1 MHCLYLNEISLG
13 KLVLMMGEAKLIPFN
28 IGELVLT
35 ASQDLRLS
43 QPTLPSPKLALV
55 WKRGR
60 LRCRVGSTGLQAGAS
75 LPQRGITGS
84 ESPGTLPHTP
94 DCRAEVGRRIKQK
107 ERRYEN
113 NKGLERE
120 TRKGMGQKGG
130 EEKG

>member
-55 WKRGR
+55 WKRGKAEMQGGVHWAPGWCKPPPTWDNWFGVSR
-60 LRCRVGSTGLQAGAS
+60 DPAS
-75 LPQRGITGS
+75 HP
-84 ESPGTLPHTP
+84 
-94 DCRAEVGRRIKQK
+94 
-107 ERRYEN
+107 
-113 NKGLERE
+113 
-120 TRKGMGQKGG
+120 
-130 EEKG
+130 